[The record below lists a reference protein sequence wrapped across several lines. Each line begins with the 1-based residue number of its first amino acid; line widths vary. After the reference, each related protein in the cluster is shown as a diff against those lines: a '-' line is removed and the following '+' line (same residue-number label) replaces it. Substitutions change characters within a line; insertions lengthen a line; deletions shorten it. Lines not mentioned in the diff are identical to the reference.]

1 MKNFA
6 CATALLIF
14 AASPALAAD
23 VVMEAPPEPV
33 ATEVVTAFDWS
44 GAYIGLQGGGSWID
58 GEFSVPGA
66 SENEDFNG
74 GFVGKFIG
82 YNFVIDNFVIGA
94 EGDINYNWNEN
105 SYRAAG
111 VRGDVGTDWSGSLR
125 ARVGYSFDRVLIYA
139 TGGWAATNAYIDSNA
154 GDWDRTFHGWTI
166 GKGIDYAVTD
176 NVFVRAEYRYT
187 NYGDR
192 TFGGVKVDLDQHTAT
207 LGVAFK
213 F

>member
-1 MKNFA
+1 MMRNLILA
-6 CATALLIF
+6 GMLTAL
-14 AASPALAAD
+14 SVPALAAD
-23 VVMEAPPEPV
+23 VVEAAPEPV

-44 GAYIGLQGGGSWID
+44 GAYIGLQGGGTWVN
-58 GEFSVPGA
+58 GEFSVPGT
-66 SENEDFNG
+66 SDKENFNG

-105 SYRAAG
+105 TYRAAG
-111 VRGDVGTDWSGSLR
+111 ARGDIGTDWSGSLR

-139 TGGWAATNAYIDSNA
+139 TGGWAATNAYVDSNA
-154 GDWDRTFHGWTI
+154 GDWNKTFHGWTI

-192 TFGGVKVDLDQHTAT
+192 TLRGVDVDLDQHSAT